1 MEQPSSNSKGQKRR
15 ATSALDEAVPTKKR
29 PTTGAPVGTVSPERR
44 QNSSPDTRNINITRP
59 HNPNLL
65 PSNQAPPNTMLR
77 RPRIGGLHRRI
88 RRTAEEEDAAYHRR
102 DREYVEREVAEWE
115 AHYKRCQQQQA
126 DESQKEAAEKAQKE
140 ATEKARV
147 EVEHRKGSQQEEAEK
162 ARVEAERRKKAR
174 KEEHEKAK
182 KEAEKARKEV
192 EYAVA
197 LAAALRREKD
207 DNRRAELRKDPSA
220 NYRHILE
227 VYRLFPLENGYKERN
242 TYLTG
247 LLANK
252 CMPVDKDSELG
263 LAVTYAKDHWEFFGQ
278 WPRDTARFAQYERD
292 RRAAV
297 KRG

>member
-1 MEQPSSNSKGQKRR
+1 MLCRSRIQIGS
-15 ATSALDEAVPTKKR
+15 
-29 PTTGAPVGTVSPERR
+29 
-44 QNSSPDTRNINITRP
+44 
-59 HNPNLL
+59 
-65 PSNQAPPNTMLR
+65 LR
-77 RPRIGGLHRRI
+77 RKI

-115 AHYKRCQQQQA
+115 AHYKRCQKQQA
-126 DESQKEAAEKAQKE
+126 DEAQKEAAEKAQKE
-140 ATEKARV
+140 GADKAHV
-147 EVEHRKGSQQEEAEK
+147 EAEYRKRSQQEEAEK
-162 ARVEAERRKKAR
+162 ARVEAERRKKAH

-182 KEAEKARKEV
+182 RDAEKARKEV
-192 EYAVA
+192 EYALA
-197 LAAALRREKD
+197 FAAALRREKD
-207 DNRRAELRKDPSA
+207 ENRRAELRKDPSA

-278 WPRDTARFAQYERD
+278 WPRDTARFAQYERA

-297 KRG
+297 KRD

>member
-1 MEQPSSNSKGQKRR
+1 M
-15 ATSALDEAVPTKKR
+15 PTKKR
-29 PTTGAPVGTVSPERR
+29 HRTGSPDGAVSPEKR
-44 QNSSPDTRNINITRP
+44 QNLLSDPRNINITRP
-59 HNPNLL
+59 YDPPLL
-65 PSNQAPPNTMLR
+65 PSNHALSNAMLHQSRANYILRAGPRPNR
-77 RPRIGGLHRRI
+77 RS
-88 RRTAEEEDAAYHRR
+88 TEEEDAAYHF
-102 DREYVEREVAEWE
+102 REREFVEREVAERRALHKTSLQE
-115 AHYKRCQQQQA
+115 RA
-126 DESQKEAAEKAQKE
+126 DKTQKKAVEKF
-140 ATEKARV
+140 RV
-147 EVEHRKGSQQEEAEK
+147 G
-162 ARVEAERRKKAR
+162 AERRKKAR

-182 KEAEKARKEV
+182 KEAEQTRKEA

-207 DNRRAELRKDPSA
+207 EDRRAELRKDPSA

-252 CMPVDKDSELG
+252 CMPVDRDSEFG

-278 WPRDTARFAQYERD
+278 WPSDTARFAQYERD